1 MKPAT
6 AFVTRSL
13 AVGERG
19 AFLSNNVSQNKNF
32 GVS

>member
-1 MKPAT
+1 MRPGT
-6 AFVTRSL
+6 ALVTPSL

-19 AFLSNNVSQNKNF
+19 AFLSNNVSYNKNF

>member
-1 MKPAT
+1 MKPET

-19 AFLSNNVSQNKNF
+19 TFLSNNVGHNKNF